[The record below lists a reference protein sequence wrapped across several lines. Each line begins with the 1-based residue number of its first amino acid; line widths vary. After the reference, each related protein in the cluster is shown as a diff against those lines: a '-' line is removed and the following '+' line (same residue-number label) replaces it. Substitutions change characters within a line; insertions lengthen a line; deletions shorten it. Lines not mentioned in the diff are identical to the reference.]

1 MRMKWIAG
9 AVLACSLAAPSFA
22 QVGVGIYIHRTPPP
36 LRVETPPPSPGP
48 DYVWTEGYWNW
59 DGGRYVWIG
68 GRWNRRP
75 YEGAYWIH
83 PHYDHYDRGWQYHE
97 GHWGYEHEGDWD
109 HHDHDNHDDHDR
121 H

>member
-83 PHYDHYDRGWQYHE
+83 PHYDRGWQYHE

>member
-68 GRWNRRP
+68 GRYIERH
-75 YEGAYWIH
+75 G
-83 PHYDHYDRGWQYHE
+83 HYGHYVVGRWDWRH
-97 GHWGYEHEGDWD
+97 GHWEWIPAHWD
-109 HHDHDNHDDHDR
+109 
-121 H
+121 